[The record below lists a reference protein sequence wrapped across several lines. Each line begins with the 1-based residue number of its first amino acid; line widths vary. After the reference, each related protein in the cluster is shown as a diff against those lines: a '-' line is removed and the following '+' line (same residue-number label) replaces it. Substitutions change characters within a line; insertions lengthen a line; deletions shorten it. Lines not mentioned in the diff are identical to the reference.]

1 MKPRTE
7 VRVSELKNEHN
18 GRNRTYDMRSED
30 RSATCCHHRYY
41 HLCRKD
47 NNNNLINK
55 RYEQKFFFF
64 RSIQPIQAPHRRLH
78 RRHTCRFFLCCHI
91 CRSRRCSVPWAKR
104 PPIRQPLGLDWLA
117 LHVVICFKIRIFVVQ
132 STSSRARCVRHGRL
146 WFALKFVSLWCNR
159 YLSQFVKLKT
169 ICCDLL

>member
-55 RYEQKFFFF
+55 RYK
-64 RSIQPIQAPHRRLH
+64 
-78 RRHTCRFFLCCHI
+78 
-91 CRSRRCSVPWAKR
+91 
-104 PPIRQPLGLDWLA
+104 LA
-117 LHVVICFKIRIFVVQ
+117 A
-132 STSSRARCVRHGRL
+132 S
-146 WFALKFVSLWCNR
+146 NR
-159 YLSQFVKLKT
+159 YKHLIGGFIVATLAGSFYAAINVPR
-169 ICCDLL
+169 LLCRWHILRV